1 MGSANNKYY
10 IKIYV
15 YTGIIELGSS
25 NIGTEME
32 EKPWSWGV
40 SDWRWGNRALMLT
53 ASLPPQPLA
62 YLKPAALS
70 DLG

>member
-15 YTGIIELGSS
+15 YIGIIELGSS

-32 EKPWSWGV
+32 EKP
-40 SDWRWGNRALMLT
+40 
-53 ASLPPQPLA
+53 
-62 YLKPAALS
+62 
-70 DLG
+70 